1 MTQDE
6 QAIRTLVA
14 TWMEATRAEDLDRI
28 LELIDDDVVFI
39 GAGRPV
45 MRGKAPFVEL
55 SRARQGQARVDGS
68 VEVHELRVFG
78 DWAYVWN
85 QLSVTVTPLRGGE
98 PMRMAGPSMSILR
111 KKPDGRWVV
120 YRDANMVT
128 PTSQES
134 EK

>member
-1 MTQDE
+1 MTEDE
-6 QAIRTLVA
+6 QAIRTLVK
-14 TWMEATRAEDLDRI
+14 TWMEATRTEDLDRI

-55 SRARQGQARVDGS
+55 SRARQGKARVDGS
-68 VEVHELRVFG
+68 VETQEVRVFG

-85 QLSVTVTPLRGGE
+85 QLSVTVTPVGGGE

-120 YRDANMVT
+120 FRDANMVT

-134 EK
+134 QK

>member
-1 MTQDE
+1 VAADDHLRRPQ
-6 QAIRTLVA
+6 QLVA
-14 TWMEATRAEDLDRI
+14 EPIAR

-55 SRARQGQARVDGS
+55 SRARQGKARVDGK
-68 VEVHELRVFG
+68 VETQEVRVFG

-85 QLSVTVTPLRGGE
+85 QLSVTVTPEGGGE

-111 KKPDGRWVV
+111 KKADGRWVV
-120 YRDANMVT
+120 FRDANMVT
-128 PTSQES
+128 PTSQDR
-134 EK
+134 

>member
-1 MTQDE
+1 MTEDE
-6 QAIRTLVA
+6 LAIRTLVT
-14 TWMEATRAEDLDRI
+14 TWMDATRTDDLDRI

-55 SRARQGQARVDGS
+55 SRARQGKARVNGS
-68 VEVHELRVFG
+68 VETLEVRVFG

-85 QLSVTVTPLRGGE
+85 QLTVTVTPEDGGE

-111 KKPDGRWVV
+111 KKPGGRWVV
-120 YRDANMVT
+120 FRDANMVT
-128 PTSQES
+128 PV
-134 EK
+134 K

>member
-6 QAIRTLVA
+6 QAIRALVA
-14 TWMEATRAEDLDRI
+14 TWMEATRTDDLDRI

-45 MRGKAPFVEL
+45 MRGKAPFVDL
-55 SRARQGQARVDGS
+55 SRARQGKARVDGR
-68 VEVHELRVFG
+68 VEVQEVRVFG

-85 QLSVTVTPLRGGE
+85 QLAVTVTPEGGGD

-120 YRDANMVT
+120 FRDANMVT
-128 PTSQES
+128 QES
-134 EK
+134 

>member
-6 QAIRTLVA
+6 QAIRALVA
-14 TWMEATRAEDLDRI
+14 TWMEATRTDDLDRI

-55 SRARQGQARVDGS
+55 SRARQGKARVDGR
-68 VEVHELRVFG
+68 VEVQEVRVFG

-85 QLSVTVTPLRGGE
+85 QLAVTVTPEGGGD

-120 YRDANMVT
+120 FRDANMVT
-128 PTSQES
+128 QES
-134 EK
+134 

>member
-14 TWMEATRAEDLDRI
+14 TWMEATRTEDLDRI

-55 SRARQGQARVDGS
+55 SRARQGKARVDGT
-68 VEVHELRVFG
+68 VETQEVRVFG

-85 QLSVTVTPLRGGE
+85 QLSVTVTPEGGGE
-98 PMRMAGPSMSILR
+98 PMRMAGPAMSILR

-120 YRDANMVT
+120 FRDANMVT
-128 PTSQES
+128 PQGISP
-134 EK
+134 

>member
-14 TWMEATRAEDLDRI
+14 TWMEATRSEDLDRI

-55 SRARQGQARVDGS
+55 SRARQGKARVAGS
-68 VEVHELRVFG
+68 VEVQEVRVFG
-78 DWAYVWN
+78 EWAYVWN
-85 QLSVTVTPLRGGE
+85 QLSVTVTPEGGGE

-111 KKPDGRWVV
+111 QKPDGHWVV
-120 YRDANMVT
+120 FRDANMVT
-128 PTSQES
+128 PQSIS
-134 EK
+134 P

>member
-14 TWMEATRAEDLDRI
+14 TWMEATRSEDLDRI

-55 SRARQGQARVDGS
+55 SRARQGKARVAGS
-68 VEVHELRVFG
+68 VEVQEVRVFG
-78 DWAYVWN
+78 EWAYVWN
-85 QLSVTVTPLRGGE
+85 QLSVTVTPEGGGE

-111 KKPDGRWVV
+111 KKPDGHWVAF
-120 YRDANMVT
+120 RDANMVT
-128 PTSQES
+128 PQSIS
-134 EK
+134 S

>member
-14 TWMEATRAEDLDRI
+14 TWMDATRTDDLDRI
-28 LELIDDDVVFI
+28 LDLIDDDVVFI
-39 GAGRPV
+39 GAGRPP

-55 SRARQGQARVDGS
+55 SRARQGKARVDGS
-68 VEVHELRVFG
+68 VEVEEVRVFG

-85 QLSVTVTPLRGGE
+85 QLSLTVTPEDGGE

-111 KKPDGRWVV
+111 KKADGRWVV
-120 YRDANMVT
+120 VRDANMVT
-128 PTSQES
+128 SAR
-134 EK
+134 